1 MIDEDRYRVAWME
14 MRKKERRNPR
24 ALQHLLKGRPR
35 GVQAA
40 LLELMTKD
48 VTCGDLQT
56 ALRNEYEVERTTE
69 QVAAALCQMKKAG
82 RVKTVDK
89 IVGIVI
95 WRKV

>member
-35 GVQAA
+35 GMQAA
-40 LLELMTKD
+40 MLELMTKD

-56 ALRNEYEVERTTE
+56 ALRNDYEIERTTE
-69 QVAAALCQMKKAG
+69 QVAAALGQMKKAG

-89 IVGIVI
+89 IVGLVI